1 MLEDSIVE
9 VIFAKYQGQMH
20 AERKA
25 LLEAVRMGRKLE
37 AGLNGKR

>member
-1 MLEDSIVE
+1 MLEEDIVE
-9 VIFAKYQGQMH
+9 LIFAKYQGQIH

-25 LLEAVRMGRKLE
+25 LLEALRTGRKLE